1 MVWKVGCKPISNS
14 IKSRFDNFRSSPY
27 TVGRHWFPVIAC
39 KRAIVILDIA
49 KTPIE
54 IREGCP
60 LFPSVGN
67 SADGRQGA
75 VFHSY
80 LDAAC
85 AIGSRWR
92 GLDMGGREYRAGD
105 QQHCKHAERYFHGRS
120 LQELNLTFSTSLT
133 LIRVSGDPL
142 EPQLC
147 QHCSQAR
154 MLPASSWLAPATGQ
168 CTTWVHRY
176 PRKCFG

>member
-1 MVWKVGCKPISNS
+1 LPKPRMFLPAIL
-14 IKSRFDNFRSSPY
+14 

-60 LFPSVGN
+60 LFPSVGI

-80 LDAAC
+80 LDAVC
-85 AIGSRWR
+85 AVGSRWR
-92 GLDMGGREYRAGD
+92 GLGMGGREYRARD

-120 LQELNLTFSTSLT
+120 LQELNLTLSTSLT
-133 LIRVSGDPL
+133 LDQGSCGP
-142 EPQLC
+142 
-147 QHCSQAR
+147 
-154 MLPASSWLAPATGQ
+154 TGAAIGS
-168 CTTWVHRY
+168 VM
-176 PRKCFG
+176 

>member
-1 MVWKVGCKPISNS
+1 VNGTAAPPRKPHWPGTRGPRTVLPKPRMFLPAIL
-14 IKSRFDNFRSSPY
+14 

-39 KRAIVILDIA
+39 KGAIVILDIA

-92 GLDMGGREYRAGD
+92 GLGMGGREHRAGD

-120 LQELNLTFSTSLT
+120 LQELNLTFSTSST
-133 LIRVSGDPL
+133 LDQGSCGP
-142 EPQLC
+142 
-147 QHCSQAR
+147 
-154 MLPASSWLAPATGQ
+154 TGAAIGS
-168 CTTWVHRY
+168 VL
-176 PRKCFG
+176 